1 MGRRKIKIGSLFSGI
16 GGLDLGI
23 ERGLSDFN
31 AKTIW
36 QVEVDEYCCSVL
48 EKRFPNST
56 VINKDIAEVDFSKLE
71 PVDVLIG
78 GFPCQSFSYAGNR
91 KGMSEEDERGMLWY
105 QFERAISVLR
115 PKWVVAENVR
125 GLLTAK
131 DDEGRKGGAFARV
144 ISFLSDRGYSVEWQI
159 VSAASVN
166 ASHLRERIFIVG
178 NSEHYGLLETER
190 RGSFGERSISWR
202 QIQEEQ
208 EKKYRESQREQET
221 LLNSESKSSLE
232 TNKQTSSLSES
243 REAWIDS
250 GTGHGG
256 KKPRTYWETLE
267 QSMGVSS
274 YGLSPGLAGRLGLPN
289 YWSYN
294 SDHTW
299 RTPTLAD
306 SKEDAMKHATKLMQ
320 GKTHRASGEKVQIA
334 LADQI
339 AIDQILKNPELFE
352 EYKNHVMVKRD
363 LLPPQKEFVD
373 YLRSVTSVKLLND
386 STDIKKSTIEHW
398 FRYDS
403 SGFSYPSIDDW
414 NKIKP
419 FLSEIK
425 YDKEM
430 TEVTNIEWK
439 QQKWHT
445 PIASSSRPSTKRIAQ
460 GINPKNQL
468 AEDPKIYQDEYL
480 IEPWETVPRT
490 VENEPDRVNKI
501 KALGNAVV
509 PACAEFVGICI
520 ANSLKF
526 GTIVF
531 DSRYMIKE

>member
-23 ERGLSDFN
+23 ERGLSKYD
-31 AKTIW
+31 AKTVW
-36 QVEVDEYCCSVL
+36 QIEMDEHCCDIL
-48 EKRFPNST
+48 EKRFPTSQ
-56 VINKDIAEVDFSKLE
+56 VINKSIYDVDFTKLE
-71 PVDVLIG
+71 PVDMLVG

-105 QFERAISVLR
+105 EFERAISILK

-131 DDEGRKGGAFARV
+131 DDQGNKGGAFARV
-144 ISFLSDRGYSVEWQI
+144 VSFLSDRGYSVEWQI

-190 RGSFGERSISWR
+190 RGSFGERSLSWG
-202 QIQEEQ
+202 QIKEEQ
-208 EKKYRESQREQET
+208 EEKYRESQREQET
-221 LLNSESKSSLE
+221 LLNTKSEPGLE

-243 REAWIDS
+243 RETRLNS
-250 GTGHGG
+250 GTGHGREEP
-256 KKPRTYWETLE
+256 KTYWETLE
-267 QSMGVSS
+267 QPMDFTS

-294 SDHTW
+294 SDHIW

-306 SKEDAMKHATKLMQ
+306 SKDDAMKHATKLMQ

-334 LADQI
+334 LADQV
-339 AIDQILKNPELFE
+339 AIDEIIRNPKLFE
-352 EYKNHVMVKRD
+352 EYKNHLMVKRNN
-363 LLPPQKEFVD
+363 LPKQKQFVD
-373 YLRSVTSVKLLND
+373 YMRKVTSIKELVEK
-386 STDIKKSTIEHW
+386 TGIKKSKVEHW
-398 FRYDS
+398 FRYDE
-403 SGFSYPSIDDW
+403 SGFSYPSIEDW
-414 NKIKP
+414 NTIKEHLNP
-419 FLSEIK
+419 LK

-430 TEVTNIEWK
+430 TDVTDIEWK
-439 QQKWHT
+439 PQKWQT
-445 PIASSSRPSTKRIAQ
+445 PLVTSSRPSTKRIAE
-460 GINPKNQL
+460 GNNPKGNL
-468 AEDPKIYQDEYL
+468 SENPSVYQDEYI

-490 VENEPDRVNKI
+490 VENEENRVDKI

-509 PACAEFVGICI
+509 PACAEFVGLCI
-520 ANSLKF
+520 SHSLTY
-526 GTIVF
+526 GHLVF
-531 DSRYMIKE
+531 DARYFEK